1 MHCWLGRGYASPTG
15 WQPTARIGLIMFH
28 STTQVFIE
36 YTIAIPATL
45 CYRYIQQPIH
55 GTRSQVD
62 WATQQ
67 SARQHSVGS
76 WTTSRVSNE
85 VSYSHCH
92 SPDPMLL
99 LYYSLMV
106 SADQT
111 TVLREGYWASY
122 NVPFY
127 EQVFQLSG
135 YAEMAKQH
143 GQEYTH
149 DLAVRAEIFRRDQ
162 GNVTDMKSYQQLMQS
177 NGWYKCT
184 MLFCLLIS
192 QSIRIQD
199 WSIRWWQPNGCH
211 LQSWRSR
218 ITPNVWWLHRFKG
231 TSRSVCSLFQIITIN
246 WHTPQVTDYH
256 MAKNMTAYIRSG
268 PTHQVKCKQIRC

>member
-1 MHCWLGRGYASPTG
+1 MHCWLGREYASPTG

-36 YTIAIPATL
+36 YTIAVPVTL

-62 WATQQ
+62 RATQQ
-67 SARQHSVGS
+67 SAGQHPVGG

-177 NGWYKCT
+177 NGWYRCT
-184 MLFCLLIS
+184 MLFCLLKYLNLLEYKTDPYADGNPMGAICSRGDLGSPPMSGGCTDSKVLLDLFVHCYKSLPLIDTPHRLLIIIWQKTWRLIS
-192 QSIRIQD
+192 EVDRH
-199 WSIRWWQPNGCH
+199 IRW
-211 LQSWRSR
+211 
-218 ITPNVWWLHRFKG
+218 NVNK
-231 TSRSVCSLFQIITIN
+231 
-246 WHTPQVTDYH
+246 
-256 MAKNMTAYIRSG
+256 
-268 PTHQVKCKQIRC
+268 